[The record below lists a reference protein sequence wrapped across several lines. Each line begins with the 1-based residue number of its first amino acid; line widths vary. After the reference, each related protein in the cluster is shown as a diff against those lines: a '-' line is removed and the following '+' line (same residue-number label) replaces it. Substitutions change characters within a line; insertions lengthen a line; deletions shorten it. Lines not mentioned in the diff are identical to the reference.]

1 MKKQLK
7 HEIEQLDIEKLNIK
21 NIDISVDGKTLP
33 LKIGSKIC
41 IETDDPISRTVIAA
55 KIDIN
60 GNATYCLEWF
70 DGVNLKYEWMSL
82 SEIYYMHMNTKKRQ
96 PISLDEH
103 EE

>member
-1 MKKQLK
+1 MKKQTE
-7 HEIEQLDIEKLNIK
+7 HEIEPIDIAKLDIKQ
-21 NIDISVDGKTLP
+21 IDVAVNGKALP

-41 IETDDPISRTVIAA
+41 IENDDPIARTVISI

-70 DGVNLKYEWMSL
+70 DGLNVKYEWMSL

-96 PISLDEH
+96 PISLD
-103 EE
+103 

>member
-1 MKKQLK
+1 MKKN
-7 HEIEQLDIEKLNIK
+7 EIEQLDIANLDIK
-21 NIDISVDGKTLP
+21 HIDVIVNGNDLP

-41 IETDDPISRTVIAA
+41 IETDDPISRTVIAI

-103 EE
+103 EER